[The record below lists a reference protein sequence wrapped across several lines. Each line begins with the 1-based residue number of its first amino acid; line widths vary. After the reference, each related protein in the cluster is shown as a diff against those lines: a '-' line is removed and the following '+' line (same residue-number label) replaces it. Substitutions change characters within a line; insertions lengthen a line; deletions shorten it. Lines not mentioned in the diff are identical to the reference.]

1 MSNQPQNEDVY
12 REHIEESDLG
22 NESFDVFSKFS
33 KNKEDV
39 IKETFDESV
48 GESEENVINTKAS
61 VVDNNTSGNFFEKKI
76 EVEENMDN
84 TVLPEQPLERTNPS
98 IKESLMTNKEI
109 NTESVIP
116 EPSIKESL
124 MTNKEINTESVIP
137 EPSIKESSF
146 VANEEAKTEI
156 KKESYL
162 KESVVSSIKKEIE
175 DAIKEEV
182 PIVEEVRQESNII
195 KEEVPTVEEVR
206 QESNIIKE
214 EVPIVEEV
222 RQESYKEI
230 KDDLWNKINPSN
242 ENRFKILNLEET
254 DENRSLLN
262 DISVKITFLDDDV
275 EDSLIN
281 EEEALQ
287 KIKEIREKLKL
298 LTK

>member
-1 MSNQPQNEDVY
+1 MSNQPQNDDVY

-48 GESEENVINTKAS
+48 GESEENVTNTQAF
-61 VVDNNTSGNFFEKKI
+61 VVDNDMNGSFFKKKI
-76 EVEENMDN
+76 EVEGNMDN
-84 TVLPEQPLERTNPS
+84 AVLPEQPLERTNSS
-98 IKESLMTNKEI
+98 IKESSFEANEETEINNVESSMKEFLMANKEV
-109 NTESVIP
+109 NTEVVVS
-116 EPSIKESL
+116 
-124 MTNKEINTESVIP
+124 

-146 VANEEAKTEI
+146 VANEETRTEI
-156 KKESYL
+156 NKESYL
-162 KESVVSSIKKEIE
+162 KESVVSAIKKEIE

-182 PIVEEVRQESNII
+182 PVVEEVKQESNII
-195 KEEVPTVEEVR
+195 KEEVPVVEEV
-206 QESNIIKE
+206 K
-214 EVPIVEEV
+214 
-222 RQESYKEI
+222 QESYKEI

-242 ENRFKILNLEET
+242 ENRFKLLNLEET
-254 DENRSLLN
+254 DENRGFLD

-275 EDSLIN
+275 EDSLVS
-281 EEEALQ
+281 EEEAVQ

>member
-1 MSNQPQNEDVY
+1 MSNQSQNEDIY

-22 NESFDVFSKFS
+22 KESFDVFSKFS

-39 IKETFDESV
+39 IKETFDEGV
-48 GESEENVINTKAS
+48 GESEKNVINTQAS

-76 EVEENMDN
+76 EVEENIDN

-116 EPSIKESL
+116 K
-124 MTNKEINTESVIP
+124 
-137 EPSIKESSF
+137 PSIKESSF

-162 KESVVSSIKKEIE
+162 NESVVSSIKKEIE

-195 KEEVPTVEEVR
+195 KDEVPIVEKVR

-214 EVPIVEEV
+214 EVPVVEEV
-222 RQESYKEI
+222 KQEPNIIKEEVPVVEEVKQESYREI
-230 KDDLWNKINPSN
+230 KNDLWNKVNPSN
-242 ENRFKILNLEET
+242 ENRFKLLNLEET

-275 EDSLIN
+275 EDALIS

>member
-1 MSNQPQNEDVY
+1 MSNQPQNDDVY

-48 GESEENVINTKAS
+48 GESEENVTNTQAF
-61 VVDNNTSGNFFEKKI
+61 VVDNDMNGSFFKKKI
-76 EVEENMDN
+76 EVEGNMDN
-84 TVLPEQPLERTNPS
+84 AVLPEQPLERTNSS
-98 IKESLMTNKEI
+98 IKESSFEANEETEINNVESSMKEFLMANKEV
-109 NTESVIP
+109 NTEVVVS
-116 EPSIKESL
+116 
-124 MTNKEINTESVIP
+124 

-146 VANEEAKTEI
+146 VANEETKTEI
-156 KKESYL
+156 NKESYL
-162 KESVVSSIKKEIE
+162 KESVVSAIKKEIE
-175 DAIKEEV
+175 DAIKEKV
-182 PIVEEVRQESNII
+182 PVVEEVKQESNII
-195 KEEVPTVEEVR
+195 KEEVPV
-206 QESNIIKE
+206 
-214 EVPIVEEV
+214 VEEV

-230 KDDLWNKINPSN
+230 KNDLWNKVNPSN
-242 ENRFKILNLEET
+242 KNRFKLLNLEET
-254 DENRSLLN
+254 DENRGFLD

-287 KIKEIREKLKL
+287 KIKEIRERLKL

>member
-1 MSNQPQNEDVY
+1 MSNQPQNDDVY

-48 GESEENVINTKAS
+48 GESEENVTNTQAF
-61 VVDNNTSGNFFEKKI
+61 VVDNDMNGSFFKKKI
-76 EVEENMDN
+76 EVEGNMDN
-84 TVLPEQPLERTNPS
+84 AVLPEQPLERTNSS
-98 IKESLMTNKEI
+98 IKESSFEANEETEINNVESSMKEFLMANKEV
-109 NTESVIP
+109 NTEVVVS
-116 EPSIKESL
+116 
-124 MTNKEINTESVIP
+124 

-146 VANEEAKTEI
+146 VANEETKTEI
-156 KKESYL
+156 NKESYL
-162 KESVVSSIKKEIE
+162 KESVVSAIKKEIE

-182 PIVEEVRQESNII
+182 PVVEEVKQESNII
-195 KEEVPTVEEVR
+195 KEEVPV
-206 QESNIIKE
+206 
-214 EVPIVEEV
+214 VEEV

-230 KDDLWNKINPSN
+230 KNDLWNKVNPSN
-242 ENRFKILNLEET
+242 ENRFKLLNLEET
-254 DENRSLLN
+254 DENRGFLD

-275 EDSLIN
+275 EDALIN

-287 KIKEIREKLKL
+287 KIKEIRERLKL

>member
-1 MSNQPQNEDVY
+1 MSNQPQNDDVY

-48 GESEENVINTKAS
+48 GESEENVTNTQAF
-61 VVDNNTSGNFFEKKI
+61 VVDNDMNGSFFKKKI
-76 EVEENMDN
+76 EVEGNMDN
-84 TVLPEQPLERTNPS
+84 AVLPEQPLERTNSS
-98 IKESLMTNKEI
+98 IKESSFEANEETEINNVESSMKEFLMANKEV
-109 NTESVIP
+109 NTEVVVS
-116 EPSIKESL
+116 
-124 MTNKEINTESVIP
+124 

-146 VANEEAKTEI
+146 VANEETKTEI
-156 KKESYL
+156 NKESYL
-162 KESVVSSIKKEIE
+162 KESVVSAIKKEIE
-175 DAIKEEV
+175 DAIKGEV
-182 PIVEEVRQESNII
+182 PV
-195 KEEVPTVEEVR
+195 VEEVR

-230 KDDLWNKINPSN
+230 KDDLWSKVNPSN

-254 DENRSLLN
+254 DENRGFLD

-275 EDSLIN
+275 EDALIN

-287 KIKEIREKLKL
+287 KIKEIRERLKL

>member
-1 MSNQPQNEDVY
+1 MSNQSQNEDIY

-22 NESFDVFSKFS
+22 KESFDVFSKFS

-39 IKETFDESV
+39 IKETFDEGV
-48 GESEENVINTKAS
+48 GESEKNVINTQAS

-76 EVEENMDN
+76 EVEENIDN

-98 IKESLMTNKEI
+98 IKESLMTNEEM
-109 NTESVIP
+109 NAENVIP
-116 EPSIKESL
+116 ESSIKESSVTIDNVEPSIRESL
-124 MTNKEINTESVIP
+124 MTNEEINTESVIP

-182 PIVEEVRQESNII
+182 PIVEEVKQEPNII
-195 KEEVPTVEEVR
+195 KEEVPVVEEV
-206 QESNIIKE
+206 K
-214 EVPIVEEV
+214 
-222 RQESYKEI
+222 QESYREI
-230 KDDLWNKINPSN
+230 KNDLWNKVNPSN
-242 ENRFKILNLEET
+242 ENRFKLLNLEET

-275 EDSLIN
+275 EDALIS

>member
-1 MSNQPQNEDVY
+1 MSNQSQNEDIY

-22 NESFDVFSKFS
+22 KESFDVFSKFS

-39 IKETFDESV
+39 IKETFDEGV
-48 GESEENVINTKAS
+48 GESEKNVINTQAS

-76 EVEENMDN
+76 EVEENIDN

-98 IKESLMTNKEI
+98 IKESLMTNEEM
-109 NTESVIP
+109 NAE
-116 EPSIKESL
+116 
-124 MTNKEINTESVIP
+124 NVIP

-162 KESVVSSIKKEIE
+162 NESVVSSIKKEIE

-195 KEEVPTVEEVR
+195 KEEVPVVEEVK
-206 QESNIIKE
+206 QEPNIIKE
-214 EVPIVEEV
+214 EVPVVEEV
-222 RQESYKEI
+222 KQESYREI
-230 KDDLWNKINPSN
+230 KNDLWNKVNPSN
-242 ENRFKILNLEET
+242 ENRFKLLNLEET

-275 EDSLIN
+275 EDSLVS

-287 KIKEIREKLKL
+287 KIKEIREELKL

>member
-1 MSNQPQNEDVY
+1 MSNQSQNEDIY

-22 NESFDVFSKFS
+22 KESFDVFSKFS

-39 IKETFDESV
+39 IKETFDEGV
-48 GESEENVINTKAS
+48 GESEKNVINTQAS

-76 EVEENMDN
+76 EVEENIDN

-116 EPSIKESL
+116 K
-124 MTNKEINTESVIP
+124 
-137 EPSIKESSF
+137 PSIKESSF

-182 PIVEEVRQESNII
+182 PVVEKVRQEPNII
-195 KEEVPTVEEVR
+195 KEEVPVVEEVK
-206 QESNIIKE
+206 QEPNIIKE
-214 EVPIVEEV
+214 EVPVVEEV
-222 RQESYKEI
+222 KQESYREI
-230 KDDLWNKINPSN
+230 KNDLWNKVNPSN
-242 ENRFKILNLEET
+242 ENRFKLLNLEET

-275 EDSLIN
+275 EDALIS

>member
-1 MSNQPQNEDVY
+1 MSNQSQNEDIY

-22 NESFDVFSKFS
+22 KESFDVFSKFS

-39 IKETFDESV
+39 IKETFDEGV
-48 GESEENVINTKAS
+48 GESEKNVINTQAS

-76 EVEENMDN
+76 EVEENIDN

-116 EPSIKESL
+116 K
-124 MTNKEINTESVIP
+124 
-137 EPSIKESSF
+137 PSIKESSF

-182 PIVEEVRQESNII
+182 PVVEKVRQEPNII
-195 KEEVPTVEEVR
+195 KEEVPVVEEVK
-206 QESNIIKE
+206 QEPNIIKE
-214 EVPIVEEV
+214 EVPVVEEV
-222 RQESYKEI
+222 KQEPNIIKEEVPVVEEVKQESYREI
-230 KDDLWNKINPSN
+230 KNDLWNKVNPSN
-242 ENRFKILNLEET
+242 ENRFKLLNLEET

-275 EDSLIN
+275 EDALIS

>member
-1 MSNQPQNEDVY
+1 MSNQPQNDDVY

-48 GESEENVINTKAS
+48 GESEENVTNTQAF
-61 VVDNNTSGNFFEKKI
+61 VVDNDMNGSFFKKKI
-76 EVEENMDN
+76 EVEGNMDN
-84 TVLPEQPLERTNPS
+84 AVLPEQPLERTNSS
-98 IKESLMTNKEI
+98 IKESSFEANEETEINNVESSMKEFLMANKEV
-109 NTESVIP
+109 NTEVVVS
-116 EPSIKESL
+116 
-124 MTNKEINTESVIP
+124 

-146 VANEEAKTEI
+146 VANEETKTEI
-156 KKESYL
+156 NKESYL
-162 KESVVSSIKKEIE
+162 KESVVSAIKKEIE

-182 PIVEEVRQESNII
+182 PVVEEVKQESNII
-195 KEEVPTVEEVR
+195 KEEVPV
-206 QESNIIKE
+206 
-214 EVPIVEEV
+214 VEEV

-230 KDDLWNKINPSN
+230 KNDLWNKVNPSN
-242 ENRFKILNLEET
+242 KNRFKLLNLEET
-254 DENRSLLN
+254 DENRGFLD

-275 EDSLIN
+275 EDALIS

>member
-1 MSNQPQNEDVY
+1 MSNQSQNEDIY

-22 NESFDVFSKFS
+22 KESFDVFSKFS

-39 IKETFDESV
+39 IKETFDEGV
-48 GESEENVINTKAS
+48 GESEKNVINTQAS

-76 EVEENMDN
+76 EVEENIDN

-98 IKESLMTNKEI
+98 IKESLMTNEEM
-109 NTESVIP
+109 NAENVIP
-116 EPSIKESL
+116 ESSIKESA
-124 MTNKEINTESVIP
+124 
-137 EPSIKESSF
+137 F
-146 VANEEAKTEI
+146 VASEEAKTEI
-156 KKESYL
+156 NKESYL
-162 KESVVSSIKKEIE
+162 KESVVSAIKKEIE

-195 KEEVPTVEEVR
+195 KEEVPVVEEV
-206 QESNIIKE
+206 K
-214 EVPIVEEV
+214 
-222 RQESYKEI
+222 QESYKEI

-242 ENRFKILNLEET
+242 ENRFKLLNLEET

-275 EDSLIN
+275 EDSLVS

-287 KIKEIREKLKL
+287 KIKEIREELKL

>member
-1 MSNQPQNEDVY
+1 MSNQPQNDDVY

-48 GESEENVINTKAS
+48 GESEENVTNTQAF
-61 VVDNNTSGNFFEKKI
+61 VVDNDMNGSFFKKKI
-76 EVEENMDN
+76 EVEGNMDN
-84 TVLPEQPLERTNPS
+84 AVLPEQPLERTNLS
-98 IKESLMTNKEI
+98 IKESSFEANEETEINNVESSMKEFLMANKEV
-109 NTESVIP
+109 NTEVVVS
-116 EPSIKESL
+116 
-124 MTNKEINTESVIP
+124 

-146 VANEEAKTEI
+146 VANEETKTEI
-156 KKESYL
+156 NKESYL
-162 KESVVSSIKKEIE
+162 KESVVSAIKKEIE
-175 DAIKEEV
+175 DAIKEKV
-182 PIVEEVRQESNII
+182 PVVEEVKQESNII
-195 KEEVPTVEEVR
+195 KEEVPVVEEV
-206 QESNIIKE
+206 K
-214 EVPIVEEV
+214 
-222 RQESYKEI
+222 QESYKEI

-242 ENRFKILNLEET
+242 ENRFKLLNLEET

-287 KIKEIREKLKL
+287 KIKEIRERLKL

>member
-1 MSNQPQNEDVY
+1 MSNQSQNEDIY

-39 IKETFDESV
+39 VKETFDEDV
-48 GESEENVINTKAS
+48 GESEENVINTPFS
-61 VVDNNTSGNFFEKKI
+61 VINNDINGGFFEKKI

-84 TVLPEQPLERTNPS
+84 AVLPEQPLERTNPS
-98 IKESLMTNKEI
+98 IKESSFEANEETKPDNV
-109 NTESVIP
+109 ES
-116 EPSIKESL
+116 SIKESL
-124 MTNKEINTESVIP
+124 MADKGINTEVVAP
-137 EPSIKESSF
+137 EQSIKESSF
-146 VANEEAKTEI
+146 VANEENKTEI
-156 KKESYL
+156 NKESYL
-162 KESVVSSIKKEIE
+162 KESVVSAIKKEIE

-182 PIVEEVRQESNII
+182 PVVEEVKQESNII
-195 KEEVPTVEEVR
+195 KEEVPVVEEV
-206 QESNIIKE
+206 K
-214 EVPIVEEV
+214 
-222 RQESYKEI
+222 QESYKEI

-242 ENRFKILNLEET
+242 ENRFKLLNLEET

-275 EDSLIN
+275 EDCFIN

-287 KIKEIREKLKL
+287 KIKEIREKLKF

>member
-22 NESFDVFSKFS
+22 KESFDVFSKFS

-39 IKETFDESV
+39 IKETFDEDV
-48 GESEENVINTKAS
+48 GKSEENVINTQSS
-61 VVDNNTSGNFFEKKI
+61 VMDNNMSGDFFEKKI
-76 EVEENMDN
+76 EVEESMDN
-84 TVLPEQPLERTNPS
+84 AVLSEQPLEKTNPS
-98 IKESLMTNKEI
+98 IKESLMTNEEM
-109 NTESVIP
+109 NAENVIP
-116 EPSIKESL
+116 ESSIKESA
-124 MTNKEINTESVIP
+124 
-137 EPSIKESSF
+137 F
-146 VANEEAKTEI
+146 VASEEAKTEI
-156 KKESYL
+156 NKESYL
-162 KESVVSSIKKEIE
+162 KESVVSAIKKEIE

-195 KEEVPTVEEVR
+195 KEEVPVVEEV
-206 QESNIIKE
+206 K
-214 EVPIVEEV
+214 
-222 RQESYKEI
+222 QESYKEI

-242 ENRFKILNLEET
+242 ENRFKLLNLEET

-275 EDSLIN
+275 EDALIN

-287 KIKEIREKLKL
+287 KIKEIRERLKL

>member
-1 MSNQPQNEDVY
+1 MSNQPQNDDVY

-48 GESEENVINTKAS
+48 GESEENVTNTQAF
-61 VVDNNTSGNFFEKKI
+61 VVDNDMNGSFFKKKI
-76 EVEENMDN
+76 EVEGNMDN
-84 TVLPEQPLERTNPS
+84 AVLPEQPLERTNSS
-98 IKESLMTNKEI
+98 IKESSFEANEETEINNVESSMKEFLMANKEV
-109 NTESVIP
+109 NTEVVVS
-116 EPSIKESL
+116 
-124 MTNKEINTESVIP
+124 

-146 VANEEAKTEI
+146 VANEETKTEI
-156 KKESYL
+156 NKESYL
-162 KESVVSSIKKEIE
+162 KESVVSAIKKEIE
-175 DAIKEEV
+175 DAIKEKV
-182 PIVEEVRQESNII
+182 PVVEEVKQESNII
-195 KEEVPTVEEVR
+195 KEEVPVVEEV
-206 QESNIIKE
+206 K
-214 EVPIVEEV
+214 
-222 RQESYKEI
+222 QESYKEI

-242 ENRFKILNLEET
+242 ENRFKLLNLEET

-287 KIKEIREKLKL
+287 KIKEIRERLKL